1 MSRAATLSLAKAAPT
16 TKYVGGSMALVKS
29 VKNDETGKKTYTFLA
44 TTESVD
50 RDGEI
55 ITLDGWDFA
64 AFEANPVILDGHD
77 YYSGCKAVVG
87 RGVAPLR
94 RTEKGWEIDVEFA
107 PTDEGKR
114 VEMLVDGGFIKA
126 VSVGFIPKKIE
137 RVKGEP
143 PKHTEKELLEISV
156 VPIPS
161 NREARRVAGFAQT
174 LAIGHAD
181 NIRYL
186 TPADFSN
193 RPPAEKAMDFNQ
205 AIAQNDLS
213 ERKWEMYH
221 ALHEA
226 LDSIREDKEM
236 DYDAKMAMGEQTCG
250 QFHGAM
256 MQVFTAALGPK
267 PETPVQT
274 EATPIGDTKAGAKLS
289 QSSKTEMEAACGEM
303 KQAMDC
309 MMGARDRL
317 MKMMAPADDHPEEHA
332 EETAGKASPVEATPE
347 APEPETP
354 AQDVSEPDSKA
365 LRGLADA
372 ASAFAALTKKE

>member
-1 MSRAATLSLAKAAPT
+1 MPRAATLSLAKAAPT

-44 TTESVD
+44 TTEAVD

-161 NREARRVAGFAQT
+161 NRDARRVAGFAQT
-174 LAIGHAD
+174 LAVGPAD

-186 TPADFSN
+186 TPSDFPE
-193 RPPAEKAMDFNQ
+193 RPTPTKAIDFDQAMANAE
-205 AIAQNDLS
+205 LS
-213 ERKWEMYH
+213 DRKWEMYH

-274 EATPIGDTKAGAKLS
+274 EATPTGDTKAGAKLS

-317 MKMMAPADDHPEEHA
+317 MKMMAPADDHSEEQA
-332 EETAGKASPVEATPE
+332 EETEGKAATVEETP
-347 APEPETP
+347 AAEPETP
-354 AQDVSEPDSKA
+354 ATQEVLEPEAKNLD
-365 LRGLADA
+365 GLATA
-372 ASAFAALTKKE
+372 VSAFAALLKKE